1 MQPMNTAGSMFIG
14 HKIKKLRELKN
25 LTQDFMAAQ
34 LDITQSGYS
43 RLENNEV
50 DLPFSKLERIAE
62 VFEMKPEDIIAF
74 DEKYVFNQM
83 HNQTANA
90 YGLTINSNNQYS
102 EELTKLSERLTAL
115 ENLIKE
121 PGRKNPD

>member
-1 MQPMNTAGSMFIG
+1 MNTAGSMFIG
-14 HKIKKLRELKN
+14 HKIKKLRALKN
-25 LTQDFMAAQ
+25 LTQAFMAAQ

>member
-1 MQPMNTAGSMFIG
+1 MNTAGSMFIG